1 MTFSNDDT
9 ELLVSLVKT
18 KMPFGKYQ
26 GRLLADLPENYLLW
40 FERQGFPRGRLGQQ
54 LALMHTIVVNGLE
67 SLLTPLRT
75 PHA

>member
-1 MTFSNDDT
+1 MSFNSDDT
-9 ELLVSLVKT
+9 ELLVSLVNT

-40 FERQGFPRGRLGQQ
+40 FERNGFPNGRLGQQ

-67 SLLTPLRT
+67 PLLTPLRT
-75 PHA
+75 PNA

>member
-1 MTFSNDDT
+1 MSFSSDDT

-40 FERQGFPRGRLGQQ
+40 FERQGFPSGRLGQQ

-67 SLLTPLRT
+67 PLLTPLRT